1 MQSLKHIPRP
11 QDSLALVFSGKCLAE
26 FTFPYGIST
35 VFRNDYTGIPD
46 TMSGSI
52 QIRSWIRGFS

>member
-1 MQSLKHIPRP
+1 MQSLEHIPRP

-35 VFRNDYTGIPD
+35 VFRNDYTGIPN
-46 TMSGSI
+46 TMPGLEE
-52 QIRSWIRGFS
+52 IRTG